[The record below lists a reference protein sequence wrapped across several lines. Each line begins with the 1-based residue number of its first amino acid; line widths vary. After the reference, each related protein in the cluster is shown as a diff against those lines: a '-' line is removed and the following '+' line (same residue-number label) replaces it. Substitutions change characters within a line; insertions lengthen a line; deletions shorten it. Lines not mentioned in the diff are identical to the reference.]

1 MLEIFKAIPYLCKRK
16 ERKQTKLNKK
26 KYKAMTQKEF
36 EARLGKPVETDFY
49 NKVVEPAYMASSY
62 ADKDV
67 FVSAWKTPEHE
78 DIIRNL
84 AKVAESNREALS
96 NALKLQDE
104 LAYFIA
110 DMAHLAFNAIGNG
123 AELRKKAIEVL
134 GKCEYIKYIITK
146 GYELEQYDREDLLR
160 ILSK

>member
-1 MLEIFKAIPYLCKRK
+1 M
-16 ERKQTKLNKK
+16 N
-26 KYKAMTQKEF
+26 QKEF
-36 EARLGKPVETDFY
+36 EARLGKSVETDFY

-67 FVSAWKTPEHE
+67 FVNAWKTPEHE

-84 AKVAESNREALS
+84 TKMAEQYREGMS

-110 DMAHLAFNAIGNG
+110 DMAHLAFNAVSNG
-123 AELRKKAIEVL
+123 KELRKKAVEVL
-134 GKCEYIKYIITK
+134 GKAEYLKYILRS
-146 GYELEQYDREDLLR
+146 GYELEQYDREDLLNL
-160 ILSK
+160 IG

>member
-1 MLEIFKAIPYLCKRK
+1 
-16 ERKQTKLNKK
+16 
-26 KYKAMTQKEF
+26 MTQREF
-36 EARLGKPVETDFY
+36 ENRLGKKVDTDFY

-67 FVSAWKTPEHE
+67 FVSAWNTPDHE

-84 AKVAESNREALS
+84 TKVAETNREALS

-110 DMAHLAFNAIGNG
+110 DMAHLAFSSRTNG
-123 AELRKKAIEVL
+123 AELRRKAIEVL
-134 GKCEYIKYIITK
+134 GKQAYLKHLLESD
-146 GYELEQYDREDLLR
+146 YELEQYDREDLINL
-160 ILSK
+160 LSK